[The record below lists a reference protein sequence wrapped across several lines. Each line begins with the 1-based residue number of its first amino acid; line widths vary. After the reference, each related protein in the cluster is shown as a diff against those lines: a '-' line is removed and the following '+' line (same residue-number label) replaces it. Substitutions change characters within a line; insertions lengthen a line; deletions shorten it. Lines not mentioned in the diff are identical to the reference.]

1 MIPET
6 SSALAAAALYAGLN
20 GLILLGLSVHVIRVR
35 VREKVYMG
43 DAGNPA
49 MIRAARGHANF
60 AEHVPLAL
68 ILIMLAAFLGAPA
81 WAVHLLGAAL
91 TLGRL
96 LHAAHFVQA
105 DAPAWQRGGGMAL
118 TYLVLLLGG
127 LGVTAHALT
136 QL

>member
-20 GLILLGLSVHVIRVR
+20 GLILLGLSVHVIRIR

-49 MIRAARGHANF
+49 IIRAVRGHANF
-60 AEHVPLAL
+60 TEHVPLAL
-68 ILIMLAAFLGAPA
+68 ILIILAALMGAPT
-81 WAVHLLGAAL
+81 WAVHVLGAML
-91 TLGRL
+91 TVGRL
-96 LHAAHFVQA
+96 LHAAHFVQS

-127 LGVTAHALT
+127 LGVAAHALT